1 MEINAKTEHWIETG
15 TAVGTGVLAWEYEA
29 TKKYS
34 QQVGYQGLFSK
45 GRFEDALSGFV
56 GSDTVRKIDPAYTGQ
71 GKAQFSLFGAINKT
85 SLSGVAILIADSIL
99 KSAVPQYKSLDVF
112 PSIIKG
118 AGMGMTVG
126 GIVGGMFDPNPSG
139 YTAVSRD
146 RPLLSGQGELMGG
159 IATGNVPFSR
169 AGTLAQLSVLQ

>member
-56 GSDTVRKIDPAYTGQ
+56 GSDTVRKIDPILHWTRKSPIQ
-71 GKAQFSLFGAINKT
+71 SVWSNQQNKPLRHSQSL
-85 SLSGVAILIADSIL
+85 
-99 KSAVPQYKSLDVF
+99 
-112 PSIIKG
+112 
-118 AGMGMTVG
+118 
-126 GIVGGMFDPNPSG
+126 
-139 YTAVSRD
+139 
-146 RPLLSGQGELMGG
+146 
-159 IATGNVPFSR
+159 
-169 AGTLAQLSVLQ
+169 